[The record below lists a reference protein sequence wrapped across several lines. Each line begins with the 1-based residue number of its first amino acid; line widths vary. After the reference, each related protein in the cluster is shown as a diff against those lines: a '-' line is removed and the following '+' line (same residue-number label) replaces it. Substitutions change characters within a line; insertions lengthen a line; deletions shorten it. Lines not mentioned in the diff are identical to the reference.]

1 MKKCHPQGNENG
13 KGLNH
18 GRNVGTMSRKPAQTK
33 ASTRAHWIGNPRL
46 LPLRDAAQWLGLT
59 VWSLRERIWAGD
71 IPVVKFP
78 GGRKQFID
86 VQDLEEFIQRNKT
99 TIT

>member
-1 MKKCHPQGNENG
+1 MFCPPESGSE

-18 GRNVGTMSRKPAQTK
+18 RHKAGTMARKPAQTK
-33 ASTRAHWIGNPRL
+33 ASTGAHWIGNPRL
-46 LPLRDAAQWLGLT
+46 LPLKDAAQWLGLT

-71 IPVVKFP
+71 IPVVRFP

-86 VQDLEEFIQRNKT
+86 VQDLEDFVQKNKM
-99 TIT
+99 TIR